1 MAGEIPSGSE
11 GLIFLP
17 YLTGERTPHMD
28 TAARGMFFGLHLSH
42 TAKHMARAVM
52 EVICL
57 RDSMEI
63 LEQAGNPCS
72 RMISSG
78 GGPQVLWLQ
87 IQADVFNQ
95 EIQVCRVSEQACLGA
110 CMLAGVSAGIFK
122 SLEEAGMRFVTM
134 EERTYKTG

>member
-1 MAGEIPSGSE
+1 MSLKWLKDNILREQSFEKLSEMAGEIPSGSE

-52 EVICL
+52 EGVTFAL

-78 GGPQVLWLQ
+78 GGAASPVWLQ
-87 IQADVFNQ
+87 IQADVFNR
-95 EIQVCRVSEQACLGA
+95 EIQVCRVS
-110 CMLAGVSAGIFK
+110 
-122 SLEEAGMRFVTM
+122 
-134 EERTYKTG
+134 